1 MTTNTKAIRKILIA
15 NRAEIAVRVMS
26 TAREMGISTVAVFTE
41 ADRDLPFVQLADESH
56 CLGEGTLAETY
67 LNKEKLIALAKQSG
81 ADAIHPGYGFLSEN
95 ATFCKMVEQAGII
108 FIGPT
113 ADVIALM
120 GDKITSRDTALAA
133 NVPLIPGYNGEKQ
146 DATTLQAEAEKIG
159 YPVLIKASAGGGGK
173 GMRVVE
179 KSADFAHALEAA
191 QGEAQNAFGDSRVF
205 VERYITQPRHIEVQV
220 FSDTHGN
227 HVHLF
232 ERECSIQRR
241 HQKIV
246 EESPSPALNAD
257 LRESICATAVG
268 IARHIAYRGAGTVEF
283 ILDTDGRFY
292 FLEMNTRLQVEHPV
306 TELVTG
312 QDLVKWQIR
321 VAQGEPLPLAQKDIR
336 QNGHAIEVRIYAE
349 DPDNQFL
356 PTTGVIE
363 HVGQPVLHN
372 VRFENG
378 YRDGNAVTVNYDPML
393 AKLAVWADT
402 REAAAHKL
410 VAALDDVRFSGVKT
424 NRAYLQRVLKHRS
437 FLQGD
442 TFTSFVV
449 AHEADL
455 AAPALSD
462 DEKAVLIA
470 AFALAGKLPE
480 PAKKS
485 NDNHPW
491 QAAPLQRFRNA

>member
-1 MTTNTKAIRKILIA
+1 MTAIRKILIA
-15 NRAEIAVRVMS
+15 NRAEIAIRVIS
-26 TAREMGISTVAVFTE
+26 TAREMGIKTVAIFSE
-41 ADRDLPFVQLADESH
+41 ADRELPFVSLADESV

-67 LNKEKLIALAKQSG
+67 LNKEKLIAIAKQTG

-95 ATFCKMVEQAGII
+95 AAFCRMVEESGLV

-113 ADVIALM
+113 ADVISLM
-120 GDKITSRDTALAA
+120 GDKITSRDTALEAG
-133 NVPLIPGYNGEKQ
+133 VPLIPGYNGEKQ
-146 DATTLQAEAEKIG
+146 DAATLQAEAEKIG

-173 GMRVVE
+173 GMRIVE
-179 KSADFAHALEAA
+179 RSSDFADALEGA

-246 EESPSPALNAD
+246 EESPSPALDAA
-257 LRESICATAVG
+257 LRERICSTAVN
-268 IARHIAYRGAGTVEF
+268 IARHINYRGAGTVEF
-283 ILDTDGRFY
+283 ILDVDGRFY

-312 QDLVKWQIR
+312 QDLVKWQII
-321 VAQGEPLPLAQKDIR
+321 VAEGGKLPLAQDALR

-349 DPDNQFL
+349 DPDNNFL
-356 PTTGVIE
+356 PTTGTIE
-363 HVGQPVLHN
+363 HIGQPVLHN

-378 YRDGNAVTVNYDPML
+378 YRDGNKVTVNYDPML
-393 AKLAVWADT
+393 AKVAVWADS
-402 REAAAHKL
+402 RDAAAKKL
-410 VAALDDVRFSGVKT
+410 IAALDDVRFSGVKT
-424 NRAYLQRVLKHRS
+424 NRAYLQRVLAHTS
-437 FLQGD
+437 FLAGD

-449 AHEADL
+449 THEADL
-455 AAPALSD
+455 QAPALSD
-462 DEKAVLIA
+462 DQKAELIA
-470 AFALAGKLPE
+470 AFILSGRMATAP
-480 PAKKS
+480 KS
-485 NDNHPW
+485 NDNSPW
-491 QAAPLQRFRNA
+491 QQAALQRFRNA